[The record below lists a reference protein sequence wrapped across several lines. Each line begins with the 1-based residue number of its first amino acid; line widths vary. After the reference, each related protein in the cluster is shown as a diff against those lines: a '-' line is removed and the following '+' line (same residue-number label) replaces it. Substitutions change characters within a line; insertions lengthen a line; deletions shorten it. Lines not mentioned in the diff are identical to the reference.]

1 MPYPLS
7 FRVRHAYKPT
17 DRGVTVPV
25 LLGAGP
31 ETVKLF
37 AKVDTGA
44 EHCTFERGFAEM
56 LLIDVERGTPLTF
69 STVAGG
75 FRAYGH
81 ELSLT
86 VLGIEVH
93 ALVYFYEN
101 PVFTRN
107 VLGRHGWL
115 NRYDLGSWIT
125 IQCCT

>member
-25 LLGAGP
+25 SLSAGAV
-31 ETVKLF
+31 TVKLF

-81 ELSLT
+81 EVSL
-86 VLGIEVH
+86 VS
-93 ALVYFYEN
+93 
-101 PVFTRN
+101 
-107 VLGRHGWL
+107 GWL
-115 NRYDLGSWIT
+115 NRVRLAQVDYDSLVHLSPYDE
-125 IQCCT
+125 